1 MQTYTRNL
9 VGPAAVTQDS
19 TTALQWGVISDI
31 PLAHEPDGEPA
42 PDDGG
47 SGPGDHAASLLRTIE
62 TQIIP
67 RLLMAHCQHDDP
79 AAPSSRPLPV
89 VGPAEVAALTDIVL
103 GRAPGT
109 AADYVRARRA
119 EGLDIEQMYLALL
132 APTAERLGALWE
144 ADLCDFTEVTVG
156 LWRLQ
161 QLVNEYSS
169 AFQRGQAGR
178 RSGYRALL
186 APAPGSQHNFGLLM
200 VVEFFRRA
208 GWDVWADPAADLG
221 QLTSTIAGG
230 WYDLVGLSVGS
241 ECHVPQV
248 ASAIL
253 ALRKASL
260 NPSVVVM
267 VGGPVVGLLDNFV
280 AQVGADATAGDA
292 RSAVAE
298 AERLVAARSCSS

>member
-1 MQTYTRNL
+1 MQTYTRHL
-9 VGPAAVTQDS
+9 AGPAATAQDG
-19 TTALQWGVISDI
+19 TTALQWGAVSRGPGAGGTEDT
-31 PLAHEPDGEPA
+31 PA
-42 PDDGG
+42 EGDP
-47 SGPGDHAASLLRTIE
+47 GPGDRAASLLRTIE

-67 RLLMAHCQHDDP
+67 RLLMAHCHADSP

-89 VGPAEVAALTDIVL
+89 VGPAEVAVLTDIVL
-103 GRAPGT
+103 GRVAGS

-119 EGLDIEQMYLALL
+119 EGLDIESMYLELL

-169 AFQRGQAGR
+169 AFQRGEHSR
-178 RSGYRALL
+178 RSGHRALL

-208 GWDVWADPAADLG
+208 GWDVWADPGADLHE
-221 QLTSTIAGG
+221 LTRTIGSS
-230 WYDLVGLSVGS
+230 WYDLLGLSVGS

-253 ALRKASL
+253 TLRQASL
-260 NPSVVVM
+260 NPAVVIM

-292 RSAVAE
+292 RQAVAE
-298 AERLVAARSCSS
+298 AERLVAARYCSS